1 MNRMESICRRSPGQ
15 MFYGSGN
22 MKNKD
27 VMKYRW
33 LLQELIS
40 RDLKVKYR
48 RSFLGYLWSIL
59 NPLLMMAILT
69 VVFSRMFRFEIANYP
84 VYLLAGQLIF
94 TFFVEATTVSM
105 QSVLSGASLIKKVYL
120 PKLIFP
126 LSKTLSG
133 LVNLGFSLVALFIV
147 VLATGTG
154 FHITLV
160 LLPLF
165 LVYVFV
171 FTMGVS
177 LLVSTLVVFFRDTQY
192 LYGLFL
198 TALNYLTPIF
208 YPVSMLPQWLQ
219 ELMVVNPMYN
229 YITMFRKIILYGQWP
244 TLWEHGVCIAFSIG
258 TLVLGYYV
266 FKKKEKDFILYI

>member
-1 MNRMESICRRSPGQ
+1 
-15 MFYGSGN
+15 
-22 MKNKD
+22 MKSKD

-84 VYLLAGQLIF
+84 VYLLAGQLIY

-133 LVNLGFSLVALFIV
+133 LVNFGFSLVALFIV

-192 LYGLFL
+192 LYGIFL

-208 YPVSMLPQWLQ
+208 YPVSMLPKWLQ
-219 ELMVVNPMYN
+219 ELMIVNPMYN

-258 TLVLGYYV
+258 TLLLGYYV

>member
-1 MNRMESICRRSPGQ
+1 
-15 MFYGSGN
+15 
-22 MKNKD
+22 MKNND

-40 RDLKVKYR
+40 RDLKIKYR

-133 LVNLGFSLVALFIV
+133 LVNLGFSLVALFV
-147 VLATGTG
+147 VVFATGNG

-165 LVYVFV
+165 LVYVLV

-208 YPVSMLPQWLQ
+208 YQVSMLPQWLQ

-229 YITMFRKIILYGQWP
+229 YVTMFRKIILYGQWP
-244 TLWEHGVCIAFSIG
+244 SLWEHGVCIAFSIG

>member
-1 MNRMESICRRSPGQ
+1 
-15 MFYGSGN
+15 
-22 MKNKD
+22 
-27 VMKYRW
+27 
-33 LLQELIS
+33 
-40 RDLKVKYR
+40 
-48 RSFLGYLWSIL
+48 
-59 NPLLMMAILT
+59 MMAILT

-126 LSKTLSG
+126 LSKTLSS

-198 TALNYLTPIF
+198 GNNL
-208 YPVSMLPQWLQ
+208 
-219 ELMVVNPMYN
+219 
-229 YITMFRKIILYGQWP
+229 
-244 TLWEHGVCIAFSIG
+244 
-258 TLVLGYYV
+258 
-266 FKKKEKDFILYI
+266 